1 MVPFIYAAQHLGFP
15 FFSAYINSIGTRSS
29 TIRRQK
35 RIVFEGG
42 TPFTFEIQ
50 VAQFN
55 QFKARIGKFFKQ
67 EGRNSFREH
76 FPRLED
82 FAKAIYIF
90 DIGKNDIVAAINRV
104 GQEDSHAVISDIV
117 DYFENQIQVKT
128 PHQFLGLP
136 QGAWFQDGGFEIS
149 VLDLGLQISKNSTP
163 VDLNTKF
170 RFGVLPT
177 ILNEL

>member
-1 MVPFIYAAQHLGFP
+1 MCVGDMHA
-15 FFSAYINSIGTRSS
+15 
-29 TIRRQK
+29 
-35 RIVFEGG
+35 
-42 TPFTFEIQ
+42 
-50 VAQFN
+50 
-55 QFKARIGKFFKQ
+55 

-90 DIGKNDIVAAINRV
+90 DIGQNDIVAAINRV

-136 QGAWFQDGGFEIS
+136 QGAWFQDGG
-149 VLDLGLQISKNSTP
+149 
-163 VDLNTKF
+163 
-170 RFGVLPT
+170 
-177 ILNEL
+177 